1 MIYHYNNFF
10 VKILKGVNLMKN
22 QFFKVLGLLSLP
34 ALVFAQDKLSSG
46 DTAWMLVATA
56 FVMLMTPAGLA
67 LFYGGMTRNKNV
79 LNTMGM
85 SLIAFAVG
93 TLVWVV
99 AGYSIAFGEGDFIG
113 TGKILLSGITSDTL
127 SGTIPELLFVAF
139 QGTFAA
145 IAVAI
150 ASGSMIE
157 RVKFSTF
164 IIFSA
169 LWILAVYAPIT
180 HWAWGGGESLN
191 FDEMDF
197 AGGTVVHIN
206 AGVAGFVVAMIL
218 GRRKDYGEV
227 ALKPF
232 SPVLTVLGA
241 ALLWFGWFG
250 FNAGSQVA
258 ADGIAGNAFLITNVA
273 ASLGVIG
280 WLSAEYMV
288 YKKPTLVGG
297 ASGAI
302 SGLVAI
308 TPASGSAGVTG
319 AIIIGLV
326 GGIVGFIGVSK
337 VKKLF
342 RVDDSLDAFWVHG
355 LVGIWGSIATAIFIA
370 PYLMADNYNM
380 SSQLVSQIQAIV
392 LTVVYSG
399 IVTAIVYFIASLLT
413 DGGRVDEEIEFTGLD
428 EKVHGEKALNL

>member
-1 MIYHYNNFF
+1 
-10 VKILKGVNLMKN
+10 
-22 QFFKVLGLLSLP
+22 
-34 ALVFAQDKLSSG
+34 
-46 DTAWMLVATA
+46 
-56 FVMLMTPAGLA
+56 
-67 LFYGGMTRNKNV
+67 MTRSKNV

-85 SLIAFAVG
+85 SLIAYAVG

-99 AGYSIAFGEGDFIG
+99 AGYSIAFGSGDFIG
-113 TGKILLSGITSDTL
+113 TGKLLLTGITDKSLT
-127 SGTIPELLFVAF
+127 GTIPELLFVAF

-164 IIFSA
+164 TIFAA
-169 LWILAVYAPIT
+169 LWILVVYAPVT
-180 HWAWGGGESLN
+180 HWAWGGGETLN
-191 FDEMDF
+191 FGEMDF

-218 GRRKDYGEV
+218 GRRKDYGKS

-232 SPVLTVLGA
+232 SPVYAVLGA

-250 FNAGSQVA
+250 FNAGSEVA

-273 ASLGVIG
+273 AALGVIG
-280 WLSAEYMV
+280 WLIAEYIV
-288 YKKPTLVGG
+288 YKTPTLIGG
-297 ASGAI
+297 ASGAVA
-302 SGLVAI
+302 GLVAI

-326 GGIVGFIGVSK
+326 GGIIGFIGVSK
-337 VKKLF
+337 LKKLF
-342 RVDDSLDAFWVHG
+342 KVDDSLDAFWVHG

-370 PYLMADNYNM
+370 PYLMADDYNM
-380 SSQLVSQIQAIV
+380 GAQILSQLKAIG
-392 LTVVYSG
+392 LTVVYSA
-399 IVTAIVYFIASLLT
+399 VATAIVFYIASMLT
-413 DGGRVDEEIEFTGLD
+413 GGGRVDEETELIGLD
-428 EKVHGEKALNL
+428 EKVHGEKAMNL

>member
-1 MIYHYNNFF
+1 
-10 VKILKGVNLMKN
+10 MKN
-22 QFFKVLGLLSLP
+22 RFLTLLAMLALP
-34 ALVFAQDKLSSG
+34 MIASAEDTLNGG

-67 LFYGGMTRNKNV
+67 LFYGGMTRSKNV

-85 SLIAFAVG
+85 SLIAYAVG

-99 AGYSIAFGEGDFIG
+99 AGYSIAFGSGDFIG
-113 TGKILLSGITSDTL
+113 TGKILLTGITDKSLT
-127 SGTIPELLFVAF
+127 GTIPELLFVAF

-164 IIFSA
+164 TIFAA
-169 LWILAVYAPIT
+169 LWILVVYAPVT
-180 HWAWGGGESLN
+180 HWAWGGGETLN
-191 FDEMDF
+191 FGEMDF

-218 GRRKDYGEV
+218 GKRKDYGKS
-227 ALKPF
+227 AIKPF
-232 SPVLTVLGA
+232 SPVYAVLGA

-250 FNAGSQVA
+250 FNAGSEVA
-258 ADGIAGNAFLITNVA
+258 ADGVAGNAFLITNVA
-273 ASLGVIG
+273 AALGVIG
-280 WLSAEYMV
+280 WLIAEYIV
-288 YKKPTLVGG
+288 YKTPTLIGG
-297 ASGAI
+297 ASGAVA
-302 SGLVAI
+302 GLVAI

-326 GGIVGFIGVSK
+326 GGILGFIGVSK
-337 VKKLF
+337 IKKLF
-342 RVDDSLDAFWVHG
+342 KVDDSLDAFWVHG

-370 PYLMADNYNM
+370 PYLMADDYNM
-380 SSQLVSQIQAIV
+380 GSQLMAQIKAIG
-392 LTVVYSG
+392 LTVLYSA
-399 IVTAIVYFIASLLT
+399 VATAVVYFIASMLT
-413 DGGRVDEEIEFTGLD
+413 GGGRVDEETELIGLD
-428 EKVHGEKALNL
+428 EKVHGEKAMNL

>member
-1 MIYHYNNFF
+1 
-10 VKILKGVNLMKN
+10 MKN
-22 QFFKVLGLLSLP
+22 RFLALLAMLSLP
-34 ALVFAQDKLSSG
+34 IFAMAEDKLSSG
-46 DTAWMLVATA
+46 DTAWMIVATA

-67 LFYGGMTRNKNV
+67 LFYGGMTRSKNV

-99 AGYSIAFGEGDFIG
+99 AGYSIAFGDGDFIG
-113 TGKILLSGITSDTL
+113 TGKILLTGITDKSL

-164 IIFSA
+164 TIFSA

-180 HWAWGGGESLN
+180 HWAWGGGTTLN
-191 FDEMDF
+191 FGEMDF

-206 AGVAGFVVAMIL
+206 AGIAGFVVAMIL
-218 GRRKDYGEV
+218 GRRKGYEKV
-227 ALKPF
+227 AMKPF
-232 SPVLTVLGA
+232 SPVFAVLGA

-250 FNAGSQVA
+250 FNAGSEVA
-258 ADGIAGNAFLITNVA
+258 ADGLAGNAFLVTNVA

-280 WLSAEYMV
+280 WLIAEYIV
-288 YKKPTLVGG
+288 YKTPTLIGG
-297 ASGAI
+297 ASGAVA
-302 SGLVAI
+302 GLVAI
-308 TPASGSAGVTG
+308 TPASGSADVTG

-326 GGIVGFIGVSK
+326 GGMLGFIGVSK
-337 VKKLF
+337 LKKIF
-342 RVDDSLDAFWVHG
+342 KVDDSLDAFWVHG
-355 LVGIWGSIATAIFIA
+355 LVGIWGSIATALFIA
-370 PYLMADNYNM
+370 PYLKADDFALGTQILA
-380 SSQLVSQIQAIV
+380 QLKAIG
-392 LTVVYSG
+392 LTVVYSS
-399 IVTAIVYFIASLLT
+399 IMTAIIFFISSALT
-413 DGGRVDEEIEFTGLD
+413 GGGRVDEETEVEGLD
-428 EKVHGEKALNL
+428 EAVHGEKAMNL

>member
-1 MIYHYNNFF
+1 
-10 VKILKGVNLMKN
+10 MKN
-22 QFFKVLGLLSLP
+22 KFLALITLLSLP
-34 ALVFAQDKLSSG
+34 MLASAEDVLSGG

-67 LFYGGMTRNKNV
+67 LFYGGMTRSKNV

-99 AGYSIAFGEGDFIG
+99 AGYSIAFGEGDFFG
-113 TGKILLSGITSDTL
+113 TGKILLAGITDKSLT
-127 SGTIPELLFVAF
+127 GTIPELLFVAF

-164 IIFSA
+164 TIFVA
-169 LWILAVYAPIT
+169 LWILAVYAPVT
-180 HWAWGGGESLN
+180 HWAWGGGTTLH

-218 GRRKDYGEV
+218 GKRKGYGTS
-227 ALKPF
+227 AMKPF
-232 SPVLTVLGA
+232 SPVFAVLGA

-250 FNAGSQVA
+250 FNAGSEVA

-273 ASLGVIG
+273 ASLGIIG
-280 WLSAEYMV
+280 WLIAEYIV
-288 YKKPTLVGG
+288 YKTPTLIGG

-302 SGLVAI
+302 AGLVAI
-308 TPASGSAGVTG
+308 TPASGSAGVGG

-326 GGIVGFIGVSK
+326 GGVIGFIGVSK
-337 VKKLF
+337 LKNMFK
-342 RVDDSLDAFWVHG
+342 VDDSLDAFWIHG

-370 PYLMADNYNM
+370 PYLMAEDYNM
-380 SSQLVSQIQAIV
+380 MSQLMNQIKAIV
-392 LTVVYSG
+392 LTIVYSG
-399 IVTAIVYFIASLLT
+399 VVTAIVFYISSALT
-413 DGGRVDEEIEFTGLD
+413 GGGRVDEETEHRGLD
-428 EKVHGEKALNL
+428 EAVHGEKGMNL

>member
-1 MIYHYNNFF
+1 
-10 VKILKGVNLMKN
+10 MKYR
-22 QFFKVLGLLSLP
+22 FLALLALLALP
-34 ALVFAQDKLSSG
+34 AIASAEDTLNGG

-67 LFYGGMTRNKNV
+67 LFYGGMTRSKNV

-85 SLIAFAVG
+85 SLIAYAIG

-99 AGYSIAFGEGDFIG
+99 AGYSIAFGSGDLIG
-113 TGKILLSGITSDTL
+113 TGKILLAGITDKSLT
-127 SGTIPELLFVAF
+127 GTIPELLFVAF

-164 IIFSA
+164 AIFA
-169 LWILAVYAPIT
+169 GLWILVVYAPIT
-180 HWAWGGGESLN
+180 HWAWGGGETLN
-191 FDEMDF
+191 FGEMDF

-218 GRRKDYGEV
+218 GKRKDYGKS
-227 ALKPF
+227 AIKPF
-232 SPVLTVLGA
+232 SPVYAMLGA

-250 FNAGSQVA
+250 FNAGSEVA

-280 WLSAEYMV
+280 WLIAEYIV
-288 YKKPTLVGG
+288 YKTPTLIGG
-297 ASGAI
+297 ASGAVA
-302 SGLVAI
+302 GLVAI

-326 GGIVGFIGVSK
+326 GGILGFIGVSK
-337 VKKLF
+337 IKKLF
-342 RVDDSLDAFWVHG
+342 KVDDSLDAFWVHG

-370 PYLMADNYNM
+370 PYLMADDYDM
-380 SSQLVSQIQAIV
+380 GAQLISQFKAIG
-392 LTVVYSG
+392 LTIVYSA
-399 IVTAIVYFIASLLT
+399 VATAIVYFIASMLT
-413 DGGRVDEEIEFTGLD
+413 GGGRVDEETELIGLD
-428 EKVHGEKALNL
+428 EKIHGEKAMNL

>member
-1 MIYHYNNFF
+1 
-10 VKILKGVNLMKN
+10 MKN
-22 QFFKVLGLLSLP
+22 RFLTLLAMLALP
-34 ALVFAQDKLSSG
+34 AIASADDKLSGG

-67 LFYGGMTRNKNV
+67 LFYGGMTRSKNV

-85 SLIAFAVG
+85 SLISFAVG

-99 AGYSIAFGEGDFIG
+99 AGYSIAFGSGDFIG
-113 TGKILLSGITSDTL
+113 TGKILLSGITDKSL

-164 IIFSA
+164 TIFAA
-169 LWILAVYAPIT
+169 LWILVVYAPIT
-180 HWAWGGGESLN
+180 HWAWGGGSTFN
-191 FDEMDF
+191 FGEMDF

-218 GRRKDYGEV
+218 GKRKDYGKA

-232 SPVLTVLGA
+232 SPVYAVLGA

-250 FNAGSQVA
+250 FNAGSEVA
-258 ADGIAGNAFLITNVA
+258 ADGVAGNAFLVTNVA
-273 ASLGVIG
+273 AALGVIG
-280 WLSAEYMV
+280 WLLMEYIV
-288 YKKPTLVGG
+288 YKTPTLIGG
-297 ASGAI
+297 ASGAVA
-302 SGLVAI
+302 GLVAI
-308 TPASGSAGVTG
+308 TPASGSAGVVG

-326 GGIVGFIGVSK
+326 GGALGFIGVAK
-337 VKKLF
+337 IKKLF
-342 RVDDSLDAFWVHG
+342 KVDDSLDAFWVHG
-355 LVGIWGSIATAIFIA
+355 LVGIWGSIATALFVA
-370 PYLMADNYNM
+370 PYLQAKDY
-380 SSQLVSQIQAIV
+380 SIGSQLVSQLEAIG
-392 LTVVYSG
+392 LTVVYSA
-399 IVTAIVYFIASLLT
+399 IATAVVYFVASILT
-413 DGGRVDEEIEFTGLD
+413 GGGRVDEETELIGLD
-428 EKVHGEKALNL
+428 EKVHGEKAMNL